1 MQLNSKFDVLRG
13 WPKEGALDETFT
25 VYAPGGTPVELP
37 SGTVIYKRT
46 DGTVDKAD
54 TPNRTTTNGVAVWVV
69 VEGNDDYSGSFLNK
83 VVAIRAN
90 AMIKLDPD
98 NFTAA
103 SLPAGTKMTMQSGI
117 FAAAVANDQI
127 IAEVVTDDQ
136 AVDGTITIYYTG
148 GDTLML

>member
-1 MQLNSKFDVLRG
+1 MRFGAIGTFKQQTKFRVRRIQLTAQQTLQH
-13 WPKEGALDETFT
+13 
-25 VYAPGGTPVELP
+25 
-37 SGTVIYKRT
+37 
-46 DGTVDKAD
+46 
-54 TPNRTTTNGVAVWVV
+54 TTKLFAITNGNASGAGGFDRIV

-103 SLPAGTKMTMQSGI
+103 SLPAGTKLTMQSGI